1 MLQISGINGLIYG
14 NVRGLE
20 MQIGNKV
27 VWYLLGLGEEV
38 DAHTVHFHGTTVTRF
53 TDVSH
58 RSDVIGVFPG
68 TSEVAEMI
76 PHTAGTWL
84 LHCHVN
90 DHITAGMEITY
101 KILAIP
107 EPTVRPV
114 SIAICNLASTTTVII
129 LLVVN
134 YLLVIGLKL
143 RKM

>member
-53 TDVSH
+53 TDVRH
-58 RSDVIGVFPG
+58 RSDVILVFPG

-76 PHTAGTWL
+76 PHTTGTWL

-101 KILAIP
+101 KILPIP
-107 EPTVRPV
+107 EPLRPV
-114 SIAICNLASTTTVII
+114 SVAISNLGSTTTVII

-134 YLLVIGLKL
+134 YLLVTGLKL

>member
-1 MLQISGINGLIYG
+1 MLYG
-14 NVRGLE
+14 NLRGLT
-20 MQIGNKV
+20 MQVGDRV
-27 VWYLLGLGEEV
+27 VWYLLSLGEDV

-90 DHITAGMEITY
+90 DHITAGMETTY
-101 KILAIP
+101 TILPGKSTQGPFGGANINKGHIFIL
-107 EPTVRPV
+107 VL
-114 SIAICNLASTTTVII
+114 INLV
-129 LLVVN
+129 LWL
-134 YLLVIGLKL
+134 
-143 RKM
+143 